1 MLPLIEFRVLDK
13 NSIHFGVDIQ
23 TLMNNAGMAIS
34 DFILDFLVSKG
45 VKKVFLL
52 TGGAIAFLVDSF
64 HKRKD
69 ISYIC
74 VQHELSLIQI

>member
-34 DFILDFLVSKG
+34 DFILD
-45 VKKVFLL
+45 
-52 TGGAIAFLVDSF
+52 TWRRYT
-64 HKRKD
+64 KRT
-69 ISYIC
+69 IYFYNQFIEQS
-74 VQHELSLIQI
+74 

>member
-1 MLPLIEFRVLDK
+1 MAKKK
-13 NSIHFGVDIQ
+13 N
-23 TLMNNAGMAIS
+23 IS

-64 HKRKD
+64 HKRN
-69 ISYIC
+69 
-74 VQHELSLIQI
+74 VQFILR